1 MKSLNEKGG
10 FPHWAWIS
18 HIVLFTLPMFFNHL
32 RNLANPLV
40 WESVQPKGSL
50 KLSSFWLNQPLWK
63 ICERQIGFHFP
74 KQVGVKI
81 PKILGKPPLL
91 IMVCSMVVLLME
103 EILHHLGCI
112 KPCKY
117 SNGKNY
123 LPTGAGLLPSTVC
136 HKSTVQPLGFWRRP
150 RIFLGSGLLRTS
162 DGPGTLTT
170 WPKMQIPRTK
180 ATNLNL
186 QILEYSSSPRHS
198 NFCFSRALKMSHTLG
213 YIIGYIYMYI
223 YIYYCFEHTF

>member
-1 MKSLNEKGG
+1 MLNPVEIIEWESG

-18 HIVLFTLPMFFNHL
+18 HIVLFTLPMFFNDL

-150 RIFLGSGLLRTS
+150 RISSGLGFSGRPTDQVLWPPGQRCRFPGPKPRTS
-162 DGPGTLTT
+162 TFKYWNTPAVPDTP
-170 WPKMQIPRTK
+170 I
-180 ATNLNL
+180 
-186 QILEYSSSPRHS
+186 
-198 NFCFSRALKMSHTLG
+198 FALAEL
-213 YIIGYIYMYI
+213 
-223 YIYYCFEHTF
+223 